1 MVNVYVVS
9 FSAYCPDDDDKLI
22 FIIRWGANWY
32 LQNDGFALIN
42 SANDQ
47 CLKKEDIV
55 MREKGNWYLCDIFY
69 EIVRESN
76 KRKKKD
82 AYLKKVSK
90 YYVRARYL
98 GSS

>member
-1 MVNVYVVS
+1 M
-9 FSAYCPDDDDKLI
+9 F
-22 FIIRWGANWY
+22 
-32 LQNDGFALIN
+32 
-42 SANDQ
+42 
-47 CLKKEDIV
+47 KKEDIV